1 MADPI
6 VLCECEE
13 ALSVKP
19 DWKEARCP
27 HCSRLLCRKDYS
39 EDAVDA

>member
-6 VLCECEE
+6 VLCECGE
-13 ALSVKP
+13 AVPVGISWAMV
-19 DWKEARCP
+19 RCP